1 MTRIEEID
9 ARLTEIRSLDKE
21 KMSIDELKNLNTE
34 VTDLKEERKLLES
47 QIQKRNQ
54 LVTSII
60 DGTNGSEPIV
70 VGKGINQMEPKKT
83 FKIDTPEY
91 RTAFLKNLQG
101 KNLDAEERAAVDAS
115 KAIPSITMDKVVFTL
130 ETNPLLG
137 AIDLTQIPG
146 NLIIPKE
153 GSVADAE
160 WTQTATDSSDTL
172 DAINL
177 AAYQLIKTVEIT
189 GQVAKMAI
197 DAFESW
203 LVTRLANKI
212 EAALEKAVVAG
223 TGKMQPTG
231 LNTVYKTTANTYTKG
246 GMKYADITKIIGA
259 LPSKYANNAS
269 FVCTRTLFFGQILGM
284 TDTNGKPIV
293 VADAQSPAKFNIL
306 GYPVFL
312 NDDAAFVYFG
322 DLKSYKM
329 NLSQPIEVSKD
340 TSVGFR
346 SNSEVYRGVCLADG
360 NVADEDAIVAF
371 KETA

>member
-21 KMSIDELKNLNTE
+21 EMSIDELKKLNTE

-60 DGTNGSEPIV
+60 DGTNGAHPV
-70 VGKGINQMEPKKT
+70 KVGKEFEMAEKKT

-101 KNLDAEERAAVDAS
+101 KNLDAEERTAVEAS

-160 WTQTATDSSDTL
+160 WTQTATDSSDAL

-231 LNTVYKTTANTYTKG
+231 LNTVYKSTTNTYTKG

-312 NDDAAFVYFG
+312 NDDATFVYFG

-360 NVADEDAIVAF
+360 NVADQNAIVAF
-371 KETA
+371 KEAV

>member
-21 KMSIDELKNLNTE
+21 EMSIDELRNLNTE

-60 DGTNGSEPIV
+60 DGTNGAQPIV

-101 KNLDAEERAAVDAS
+101 KNLDAEERAAVEAS

-146 NLIIPKE
+146 NLIIPTE
-153 GSVADAE
+153 GAVADAE
-160 WTQTATDSSDTL
+160 WTQTATDSADTL
-172 DAINL
+172 NAINL
-177 AAYQLIKTVEIT
+177 TAYQLIKTVEIT

-203 LVTRLANKI
+203 LVIRLANKI
-212 EAALEKAVVAG
+212 EYTLERAVVAG

-246 GMKYADITKIIGA
+246 GMKYTDITNIIGT
-259 LPSKYANNAS
+259 LPSKYCKNAS

-284 TDTNGKPIV
+284 TDTAGKPIV
-293 VADAQSPAKFNIL
+293 VADPQAPAKFNIL
-306 GYPVFL
+306 GYPVII
-312 NDDAAFVYFG
+312 NDDASQLYFG

-360 NVADEDAIVAF
+360 NVADQSAIVAF
-371 KETA
+371 KEAV